1 MLGSNLIIAGAKYKA
16 PATIDYVDIMDGNTK
31 IRLIDENS
39 ASGDVVLED
48 NKEVTITANGETVI
62 NPSAGKDAMKKVTAT
77 VNVPTASELEDNKTA
92 TIDASTYVSPVE
104 ITPTAGKD
112 GMKKATITVSNIPEA
127 VEVESNKAAT
137 IDASTYT
144 QPVEITPTSGK
155 DAMEKATVTITNIPV
170 LQANKEVAYSLTT
183 TFPVEVTPASGK
195 DAMEKVTISF
205 NPDYKNSVKLPGFT
219 AVDQSS
225 NTKHF
230 VVMRTTGDV
239 GPWATTVAQVN
250 QNAAYWIVCL
260 EDHICYRKDSYSAI
274 PYSTGAT
281 ITYSNSATWNV
292 DTETSVL
299 TITLGDTTTAVYN
312 DFAPADIDLGLLIGS
327 TCH

>member
-1 MLGSNLIIAGAKYKA
+1 MLGTNLHISKAKYKA
-16 PATIDYVDIMDGNTK
+16 PDQIDYVEIMDGDTRIK
-31 IRLIDENS
+31 LIDENS
-39 ASGDVVLED
+39 ASGAVLEN
-48 NKEVTITANGETVI
+48 NKEVDIIANGVVTI
-62 NPSAGKDAMKKVTAT
+62 NPSVGKDAMKKVTAT
-77 VNVPTASELEDNKTA
+77 VNVPTAAELEDNKAA

-127 VEVESNKAAT
+127 VDVESNKAAT

-239 GPWATTVAQVN
+239 GPWATTVTQVN
-250 QNAAYWIVCL
+250 QMSSYWMVCL
-260 EDHICYRKDSYSAI
+260 EDHVCYRKDSYSAI

-281 ITYSNSATWNV
+281 VTYSNSATWDV

-312 DFAPADIDLGLLIGS
+312 DFAPADINLGLLIGS